1 MPSLSV
7 FGAQWG
13 DEGKG
18 KIIDLLSEN
27 ADLVV
32 RYQGGA
38 NAGHTVVVGG
48 EKYVLH
54 LIPSGI
60 LHPDKVNVIANGVA
74 VDPFKLLDE
83 IAELS
88 KRNVTVD
95 GRNLRL
101 SAQAHVIF
109 EHHRL
114 IDQLS
119 ERWRGEGR
127 IGTTGRGIGPC
138 YADKAA
144 RTGLRVADL
153 LDPERCRVRLRAA
166 LAEKNALIERVHGE
180 EPLDLSTQLD
190 RYTSLAA
197 SLRPFVGD
205 TGAEVRAAY
214 RAGRRILFEGAQGA
228 MLDIDSGTY
237 PFVTS
242 SNTGTNGIAAGV
254 GFPPRHIDRAV
265 GIAKAYCTRVGEGP
279 FPSEL
284 ANPIGDRIREAGHEY
299 GATTGRPRRCGW
311 IDAVAVRYALE
322 LSGADAWIMTN
333 LDVLTGFDEIGVA
346 VRYRIE
352 GREVRDFPA
361 DLPSL
366 ERIAPVYEMHSAW
379 TEDITGVRRFEDLPR
394 RAREYVERVERE
406 VGVPIAMLSVG
417 PERSQV
423 IPRASF
429 ASILDA
435 RVPSAP
441 HTAPADSSRGTGS
454 GATVGGGSKR
464 A

>member
-18 KIIDLLSEN
+18 KLIDLLSRD
-27 ADLVV
+27 ADVVV

-38 NAGHTVVVGG
+38 NAGHTVVVGT

-60 LHPDKVNVIANGVA
+60 LHPARVNVIGNGVA
-74 VDPFKLLDE
+74 VDPFKFLEEVRGLQ
-83 IAELS
+83 
-88 KRNVTVD
+88 KRGVKVEPA
-95 GRNLRL
+95 NLRL
-101 SAQAHVIF
+101 SANAHVIF

-144 RTGLRVADL
+144 RTGLRVVDL
-153 LDPERCRVRLRAA
+153 LEPEHCRSRLKAA
-166 LAEKNALIERVHGE
+166 LAEKNALIQRVHNE
-180 EPLDLSTQLD
+180 QPLELEAQLD
-190 RYTSLAA
+190 RYVSLAGE
-197 SLRPFVGD
+197 LQPFVAD

-214 RAGRRILFEGAQGA
+214 RAKKHILFEGAQGA
-228 MLDIDSGTY
+228 MLDIDAGTY

-242 SNTGTNGIAAGV
+242 SNTGSNGISAGAS
-254 GFPPRHIDRAV
+254 FPPRWIDRSI

-284 ANPIGDRIREAGHEY
+284 SNSIGDRIREAGNEY

-311 IDAVAVRYALE
+311 FDAVAVRYALE
-322 LSGADAWIMTN
+322 LSGADGWIVTN
-333 LDVLTGFDEIGVA
+333 LDVLTGFKEIQA
-346 VRYRIE
+346 ATRYKVR
-352 GREVRDFPA
+352 GRETRDWPA
-361 DLPSL
+361 ASPSFDAI
-366 ERIAPVYEMHSAW
+366 EPEYAVHPGW
-379 TEDITGVRRFEDLPR
+379 TEDITRTRKFEDLPR
-394 RAREYVERVERE
+394 NARAYVEWLERE
-406 VGVPIAMLSVG
+406 VGVPIVMLSVG
-417 PERSQV
+417 PEREQV
-423 IPRASF
+423 I
-429 ASILDA
+429 
-435 RVPSAP
+435 
-441 HTAPADSSRGTGS
+441 SRGL
-454 GATVGGGSKR
+454 
-464 A
+464 